1 MTDPMIPAN
10 LDALD
15 AEGRRIVQTT
25 AAALFGAEV
34 SKGAMTMDQAQ
45 QKTLD
50 QLRAQQAQERADQS
64 GTFTDKQIQILAN
77 GLTMS
82 SMAELSAKR

>member
-1 MTDPMIPAN
+1 MSDSMIPAK

-25 AAALFGAEV
+25 AALLFGADV
-34 SKGAMTMDQAQ
+34 SKGTMTMDEAQ

-50 QLRAQQAQERADQS
+50 QLRAQQAQEHADQS
-64 GTFTDKQIQILAN
+64 GTFTDRQVQILAD

-82 SMAELSAKR
+82 SMAALSGKR